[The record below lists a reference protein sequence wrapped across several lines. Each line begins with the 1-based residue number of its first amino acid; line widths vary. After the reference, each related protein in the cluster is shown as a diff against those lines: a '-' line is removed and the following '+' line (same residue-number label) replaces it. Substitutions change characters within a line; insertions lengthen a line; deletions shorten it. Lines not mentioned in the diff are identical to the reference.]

1 MSWRNVV
8 IGSPAKLSLRQN
20 HLVIGQKEEVEIPLE
35 DISVII
41 VETEQALITSSLLD
55 VLAEKDI
62 PLFTCGKSHLPSGL
76 LVSYQGHC
84 RFLKVLKGQLEQTLP
99 FRKNCWR
106 LVVRQKINNQ
116 AACLEILGKKG
127 ADELRAI
134 ATDVRSGDKENRES
148 TAARIYFDSYMPQ
161 TTRQEDNCVNAA
173 LNYGYS
179 IMRGAVAR
187 SLTSYGFLC
196 AVGIHH
202 KNELN
207 SFNLADDFMETLRPV
222 VDLWTA
228 RNIEEG
234 QSFTIKDR
242 TALVSLLNSPITID
256 YARQSIIRAIDI
268 MSASFSTATSSGD
281 PERLKLPV
289 LDLR

>member
-1 MSWRNVV
+1 M
-8 IGSPAKLSLRQN
+8 
-20 HLVIGQKEEVEIPLE
+20 
-35 DISVII
+35 
-41 VETEQALITSSLLD
+41 
-55 VLAEKDI
+55 
-62 PLFTCGKSHLPSGL
+62 
-76 LVSYQGHC
+76 
-84 RFLKVLKGQLEQTLP
+84 
-99 FRKNCWR
+99 
-106 LVVRQKINNQ
+106 VRQKINNQ

-148 TAARIYFDSYMPQ
+148 AAARIYFDSYMPQ

-256 YARQSIIRAIDI
+256 YTRQSIIRAIDI